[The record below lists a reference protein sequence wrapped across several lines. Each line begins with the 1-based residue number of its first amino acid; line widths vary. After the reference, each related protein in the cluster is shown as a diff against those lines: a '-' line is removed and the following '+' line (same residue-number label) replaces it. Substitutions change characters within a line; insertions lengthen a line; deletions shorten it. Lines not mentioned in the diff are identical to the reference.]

1 MSTILSLNSYN
12 CIVPFARNYRCREQ
26 KRKENLS
33 ENLRRHSSG
42 YPAVDK
48 PIKSPNRKGV
58 SPGGSVAGCKCT
70 ESWIRSSRLLIHER
84 TLRSFLFFPP
94 IYRQDILET
103 PLNRRPTF
111 RENASPPF
119 PSIIAGFMG
128 MQELFR
134 SARFYV
140 KSSLKVRSF
149 IYWNIFTFAKYIIRK
164 YETIYFKT

>member
-1 MSTILSLNSYN
+1 MSIAFYLLIRVSFLFTCN
-12 CIVPFARNYRCREQ
+12 CRCREQ
-26 KRKENLS
+26 KRKENLP

-42 YPAVDK
+42 YPAVGK

-70 ESWIRSSRLLIHER
+70 VSWIRSSGLLIHER

-94 IYRQDILET
+94 IYRQDILGT
-103 PLNRRPTF
+103 LLNRRPTF

-128 MQELFR
+128 MRALLC

-140 KSSLKVRSF
+140 KSPFKIRSLF
-149 IYWNIFTFAKYIIRK
+149 IGIFLPLPNI
-164 YETIYFKT
+164 